1 VLTISQKFEL
11 LKKLLGPGDIDRR
24 GVNAQF
30 WCPFCKHVDSKKR
43 KLAVRLED
51 GVTHCWVCN
60 KSARTP
66 AKFVPLYNAYD
77 LLPELEKAFG
87 AGGELFKEA
96 EEVPDEMIAEVPSD
110 FALVCDEIDRGVIH
124 PDKIAAIRYLEMRG
138 VTYNTAKY
146 FRLGLSNQEIFR
158 RRIVFPSFDDKG
170 TLNYVTARAV
180 DSQTTFKYFNTQ
192 RQRSTLVFNEV
203 DVDWSRELVLVEG
216 PFDLLACIGMNAVP
230 MLGSWLDE
238 NYVLF
243 NRIVSNRTPIVL
255 ALDPDAFKKQE
266 LIARKLL
273 QYEVPVRAVDWS
285 GCADDDDPSKVGSKR
300 FKQMVVEA
308 PVYNKE
314 SVFKSKLNRVLCST
328 RLRT

>member
-1 VLTISQKFEL
+1 MLTTSQKFEL

-30 WCPFCKHVDSKKR
+30 WCPFCKHADGKKR

-60 KSARTP
+60 KTARTP

-77 LLPELEKAFG
+77 LLPELVKAFG
-87 AGGELFKEA
+87 AGGDLTKDA
-96 EEVPDEMIAEVPSD
+96 VEVPDEVVAEVPDD

-124 PDKIAAIRYLEMRG
+124 PDKVASIRYLERRG
-138 VTYNTAKY
+138 VTYNAAKY
-146 FRLGLSNQEIFR
+146 FRLGLSNQGVFR
-158 RRIVFPSFDDKG
+158 RRVVFPSFDG
-170 TLNYVTARAV
+170 EGCLNYVTARAV
-180 DSQTTFKYFNTQ
+180 DPETTFKYFNTQ

-203 DVDWSRELVLVEG
+203 DVDWGRELVLVEG
-216 PFDLLACIGMNAVP
+216 PFVLLACVGMNAAP

-243 NRIVSNRTPIVL
+243 NRIVSNRTPVVL
-255 ALDPDAFKKQE
+255 ALDPDASKKQE

-285 GCADDDDPSKVGSKR
+285 GCADDDDPSKVGPAR
-300 FKQMVVEA
+300 FKRMVA
-308 PVYNKE
+308 DASPYNEE
-314 SVFKSKLNRVLCST
+314 SAFKSKLNRVLGST
-328 RLRT
+328 RLR